1 MSSTEYNAM
10 DFLETRVFPAKC
22 TSLVSISLFIE
33 QAAVA
38 AGLDDDATYAI
49 QLAVEE
55 ACDNII
61 EHAYGEALD
70 GDIVCTCQATLE
82 GLEVVLRDHGRPFD
96 PTSVPPPDLASP
108 LEERDVG
115 GLGLHFIRKLTDE
128 FHFEPDADTGNLLR
142 LLKRR
147 QANA

>member
-1 MSSTEYNAM
+1 MVKLS
-10 DFLETRVFPAKC
+10 DTRVFPAKC
-22 TSLVSISLFIE
+22 TSLASISLYIE
-33 QAAVA
+33 QAAIA
-38 AGLDDDATYAI
+38 AGLDAEATYAI

-61 EHAYGEALD
+61 EHAYGADME
-70 GDIVCTCQATLE
+70 GDIQCTYHITEE

-96 PTSVPPPDLASP
+96 PESIAPPDLTSP

-115 GLGLHFIRKLTDE
+115 GLGLHFIRHLTDAFRFE
-128 FHFEPDADTGNLLR
+128 FNAEMGNTLY

-147 QANA
+147 R